1 MAIHPQTHQPF
12 KGHPFIVL
20 GTIALVAAG
29 LFTATRYD
37 WSRGDAE
44 PGLAT
49 GTNPYPLRASVP
61 AQVVMTELEAIME
74 HEAAMAAA
82 YGAAET
88 APTESTVLAENY
100 DAIHNVLGGGLVL
113 AVGTAPGALPASD
126 VDTVTL
132 SEADVIAEHEAAIS
146 GVLGA
151 PAASAR
157 LSRVEPEL
165 WFEDMP
171 VP

>member
-20 GTIALVAAG
+20 GAIALVAAG
-29 LFTATRYD
+29 LFTATQYD
-37 WSRGDAE
+37 WSRGDAK

-74 HEAAMAAA
+74 HEAAIAAA
-82 YGAAET
+82 YGAAQT
-88 APTESTVLAENY
+88 APTESTVVAENY
-100 DAIHNVLGGGLVL
+100 DAIHNLAP

>member
-1 MAIHPQTHQPF
+1 VAIHPQTHQPF
-12 KGHPFIVL
+12 KSHPFIVL
-20 GTIALVAAG
+20 GAIALVAAG
-29 LFTATRYD
+29 VFTATRYD

-82 YGAAET
+82 YGAG
-88 APTESTVLAENY
+88 ENY
-100 DAIHNVLGGGLVL
+100 DAVHGLAP
-113 AVGTAPGALPASD
+113 AVSTSPGALPASD

-132 SEADVIAEHEAAIS
+132 SEADVIAEHEAAIN

-151 PAASAR
+151 PAASAQ
-157 LSRVEPEL
+157 LPRVEAEL
-165 WFEDMP
+165 WFDDMP

>member
-12 KGHPFIVL
+12 KSHPFLVL
-20 GTIALVAAG
+20 GAIALVAAG

-37 WSRGDAE
+37 WSGGDAE

-61 AQVVMTELEAIME
+61 AQVVMTELEATME

-88 APTESTVLAENY
+88 APTESTVVAENY
-100 DAIHNVLGGGLVL
+100 DAIHNVLGGSLAP
-113 AVGTAPGALPASD
+113 AVGRAPNSLPASE

-132 SEADVIAEHEAAIS
+132 SEADVIAEHEAAIN

-151 PAASAR
+151 PAASAP

-165 WFEDMP
+165 WFDDMP

>member
-12 KGHPFIVL
+12 KSHPFLVL
-20 GTIALVAAG
+20 GAIALVAAG

-37 WSRGDAE
+37 WSGGDAE

-82 YGAAET
+82 YGAA
-88 APTESTVLAENY
+88 
-100 DAIHNVLGGGLVL
+100 
-113 AVGTAPGALPASD
+113 VGMAPGALPPSE

-132 SEADVIAEHEAAIS
+132 SEADVIAEHEAAINA
-146 GVLGA
+146 VLGA
-151 PAASAR
+151 PAASAP

-165 WFEDMP
+165 WFDDTP

>member
-12 KGHPFIVL
+12 KSHPFIVL
-20 GTIALVAAG
+20 GAIALVAAG
-29 LFTATRYD
+29 VFTATQYD
-37 WSRGDAE
+37 WSRGDTK

-88 APTESTVLAENY
+88 VRTESSVVAENY
-100 DAIHNVLGGGLVL
+100 DAVHNL
-113 AVGTAPGALPASD
+113 APADNTAPGALPASD
-126 VDTVTL
+126 IDTVTL

-146 GVLGA
+146 GVFGA
-151 PAASAR
+151 LPASTR
-157 LSRVEPEL
+157 LPRVEPEL
-165 WFEDMP
+165 WFDGIP